1 MQTSEPQPTKLEIL
15 AGGTNIVV
23 TFDDQRPEETAFVRI
38 IKLRQLQQYGQ
49 LVIAGD
55 EAGQVGLFAGKDA
68 AWVDALTNAS
78 AEKVLEE
85 GQRLN
90 ADFFVRWAARQAAMG
105 NMLNE
110 KVHKLT
116 SPTSPPKSPSN
127 AG

>member
-1 MQTSEPQPTKLEIL
+1 METKTNKLEIL
-15 AGGTNIVV
+15 AGGTNVIVQ
-23 TFDDQRPEETAFVRI
+23 FDDQREEETVFVRI

-55 EAGQVGLFAGKDA
+55 EAGQVGLFTGKEA
-68 AWVDALTNAS
+68 AWVEALANES
-78 AEKVLEE
+78 AEKILEE

-90 ADFFVRWAARQAAMG
+90 ADFFVRWAARQAALG

-110 KVHKLT
+110 KVHRLN
-116 SPTSPPKSPSN
+116 SPTSPPNSPLN